1 MSITLHPL
9 DWIVIVTYFVG
20 IVILGLWVA
29 RRVKD
34 TEHFFLGKR
43 GFSVWLILGQAFGV
57 GTHAEMPVAYPDCKR
72 RRLASMSQPNDN

>member
-9 DWIVIVTYFVG
+9 DWAVIIAYFVG
-20 IVILGLWVA
+20 IVILGLYVG
-29 RRVKD
+29 RRVKG

-57 GTHAEMPVAYPDCKR
+57 GTHAE
-72 RRLASMSQPNDN
+72 LSLIHI